1 MMAEEKKEVDL
12 EGVAQDS
19 PQEDEVVQENTGD
32 EGPDT
37 FWKRHG
43 ANIGLAVLVIYV
55 ILLGIGTAAEIFEI
69 DSILNWWIFRPPGR

>member
-1 MMAEEKKEVDL
+1 MAEEKAKPDSEEV
-12 EGVAQDS
+12 EQDS
-19 PQEDEVVQENTGD
+19 SQEDEMMQENTAGAG
-32 EGPDT
+32 EDT